1 MPTFNHVAAKA
12 DVIRYCGSVAKA
24 ARDMQPEMDRTL
36 LSRILNG
43 ERPGTVD
50 LAINLSA
57 VTGQNPYRY
66 FGPDDPRAAVID
78 LVVRMGITP
87 GEIEAAMAGAA

>member
-12 DVIRYCGSVAKA
+12 DVLRYCGSVAKA
-24 ARDMQPEMDRTL
+24 AREMQPEMDRTL

-50 LAINLSA
+50 LAISLGA

-78 LVVRMGITP
+78 LARRMGIT
-87 GEIEAAMAGAA
+87 AADLEGAA

>member
-12 DVIRYCGSVAKA
+12 DVLRYCGSVAKA
-24 ARDMQPEMDRTL
+24 ARDMQPQMDRTL

-50 LAINLSA
+50 LAIRLGA

-66 FGPDDPRAAVID
+66 FGPDDPREAVID
-78 LVVRMGITP
+78 LAKRMGIT
-87 GEIEAAMAGAA
+87 GDDLEVSA